1 MLLPNK
7 VALITGANGGIGRGI
22 ATAFVKNGSNVV
34 LSDNK
39 ISSLSDFANQLGKLN
54 RKIITLEMDV
64 TSSKSIKNGLRAILD
79 AFGEINILVNNAGAC
94 IIHSFL
100 EITEEDWDL
109 IFDVNIKSIFLCS
122 KIFSQQFIKQ
132 GGGKIINIASNAGKV
147 GFPNQADY
155 NASKAAVINLTRSL
169 AEELSPMGINVNAVC
184 PGAVRTNM
192 LIEIAQK
199 ISSETNQNP
208 EELLNSFAP
217 KQLGRLIEPIEV
229 GYVVAFLASDYA
241 SIIRG
246 QSINIDG
253 GNTPY

>member
-1 MLLPNK
+1 MLLANK

-22 ATAFVKNGSNVV
+22 ATAFVENGSNII
-34 LSDNK
+34 LSD
-39 ISSLSDFANQLGKLN
+39 IEVSSLSDFANQFGKLK
-54 RKIITLEMDV
+54 RKVTTIKMDV
-64 TSSKSIKNGLRAILD
+64 TSSESIKNGLHAILEEY
-79 AFGEINILVNNAGAC
+79 GEINILVNNAGVC
-94 IIHSFL
+94 IIHPFL

-122 KIFSQQFIKQ
+122 KIFSQQFAKQ
-132 GGGKIINIASNAGKV
+132 GGGRIINIASNAGKV

-169 AEELSPMGINVNAVC
+169 AEELAPMGINVNAVC
-184 PGAVRTNM
+184 PGAVKTNM
-192 LIEIAQK
+192 LIEIAQQ
-199 ISSETNQNP
+199 IGSETNQNP

-229 GYVVAFLASDYA
+229 GHVVAFLASDYA
-241 SIIRG
+241 NIIRG